1 MIVSKYS
8 RCIIHFY
15 FVATEKIVP
24 IKESVGQDV
33 GQGVGQ
39 GVGQEE
45 AVFVDQLSQS

>member
-39 GVGQEE
+39 EE

>member
-33 GQGVGQ
+33 GQD
-39 GVGQEE
+39 VGQEE
-45 AVFVDQLSQS
+45 AVFVDQLLQS

>member
-15 FVATEKIVP
+15 FVATEKVEP

-33 GQGVGQ
+33 GQGVGK
-39 GVGQEE
+39 EE